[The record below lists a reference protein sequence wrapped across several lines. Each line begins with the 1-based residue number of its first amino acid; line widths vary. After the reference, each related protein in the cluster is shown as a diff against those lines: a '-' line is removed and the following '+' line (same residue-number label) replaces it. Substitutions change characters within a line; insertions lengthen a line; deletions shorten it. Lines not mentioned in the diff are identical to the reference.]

1 MRKKWAILGGTLSS
15 IGLLGVY
22 ITNRFMYLPK
32 KGDDF
37 IRARETESTRLIE
50 EEYDSLPKEEV
61 LISSQYGYDI
71 KAVFVKP
78 HSHNKFMIFSHGV
91 TENKWNSIKYMNLFI
106 KQGFNAVIYDH
117 RRHGESGGKT
127 TSYGYFEKYDLKAV
141 VDELIRREG
150 DDVFFGIHGES
161 MGAATLLLYAGSV
174 EDRADFYI
182 ADCPFSDFGE
192 QLAYRMSAE
201 VKMPAKFLLPLV
213 DGTLKLRQGYTL
225 KDLSPISVVQ
235 NIQKPVLFI
244 HSKNDDFILPQMT
257 KDLFEKKQ
265 GPKELF
271 LDFSGTHAQSYND
284 NPEEYEEL
292 IQRFLEQFV
301 LKGKDVVS

>member
-1 MRKKWAILGGTLSS
+1 MRKKLAILGGTLSS

-37 IRARETESTRLIE
+37 IRARETESTRMIE

-61 LISSQYGYDI
+61 LIPSRYGYDI

-78 HSHNKFMIFSHGV
+78 HPHNKFMIFSHGV
-91 TENKWNSIKYMNLFI
+91 TENKWNSIKYMNLFL

-150 DDVFFGIHGES
+150 EDVFFGIHGES

-192 QLAYRMSAE
+192 QLSYRMGVE

-213 DGTLKLRQGYTL
+213 NRTLKLRQGYTL
-225 KDLSPISVVQ
+225 KDLSPISVVH

-257 KDLFEKKQ
+257 KDLYEKKQ

-271 LDFSGTHAQSYND
+271 LDFHGTHAQSYND
-284 NPEEYEEL
+284 NPEEYEDL

>member
-1 MRKKWAILGGTLSS
+1 MRKKLAILGGTLSS

-61 LISSQYGYDI
+61 VIPSRYGYDI
-71 KAVFVKP
+71 KAVFVNP
-78 HSHNKFMIFSHGV
+78 HPHKKFMIFSHGV
-91 TENKWNSIKYMNLFI
+91 TENKLNSIKYMNLFI

-127 TSYGYFEKYDLKAV
+127 TSYGYFEKFDLKSV

-192 QLAYRMSAE
+192 QLAYRMSEE

-235 NIQKPVLFI
+235 NIRKPVLFI
-244 HSKNDDFILPQMT
+244 HSQNDDFILPQMT

-284 NPEEYEEL
+284 NPEQYEEV

-301 LKGKDVVS
+301 PTDKGEVS

>member
-61 LISSQYGYDI
+61 LIPSRYGYDI

-78 HSHNKFMIFSHGV
+78 HPHNKFMIFSHGV

-106 KQGFNAVIYDH
+106 KLGFNAVIYDH

-141 VDELIRREG
+141 VDELICREG

>member
-1 MRKKWAILGGTLSS
+1 MRKKLAILGGTLSS

-61 LISSQYGYDI
+61 LIPSRYGYDI

-78 HSHNKFMIFSHGV
+78 HPHNKFMIFSHGV
-91 TENKWNSIKYMNLFI
+91 TENKWNSIKYMNLFL

-150 DDVFFGIHGES
+150 EDVFFGIHGES

-192 QLAYRMSAE
+192 QLSYRMSVE
-201 VKMPAKFLLPLV
+201 VKMPARFLLPLV
-213 DGTLKLRQGYTL
+213 NRTLKLRQGYTL

-257 KDLFEKKQ
+257 KELFEKKQ

-271 LDFSGTHAQSYND
+271 LDFHGTHAQSYND
-284 NPEEYEEL
+284 NPEQYEEL
-292 IQRFLEQFV
+292 IQRFLKQFV
-301 LKGKDVVS
+301 LNEKDVVS

>member
-1 MRKKWAILGGTLSS
+1 MRKKLAILGGTLSS

-61 LISSQYGYDI
+61 LIPSRYGYDI

-78 HSHNKFMIFSHGV
+78 HPHNKFMIFSHGV
-91 TENKWNSIKYMNLFI
+91 TENKWNSIKYMNLFL

-127 TSYGYFEKYDLKAV
+127 TSYGYFEKYDLKSV

-150 DDVFFGIHGES
+150 EDVFFGIHGES

-192 QLAYRMSAE
+192 QLSYRMSVE
-201 VKMPAKFLLPLV
+201 VKMPARFLLPLV
-213 DGTLKLRQGYTL
+213 NRTLKLRQGYTL

-257 KDLFEKKQ
+257 KELFEKKQ

-271 LDFSGTHAQSYND
+271 LDFHGTHAQSYND
-284 NPEEYEEL
+284 NPEQYEEL
-292 IQRFLEQFV
+292 IQRFLKQFV
-301 LKGKDVVS
+301 LNEKDVFS

>member
-1 MRKKWAILGGTLSS
+1 MKKRLAINWRGTFFHSDLEV
-15 IGLLGVY
+15 GVY

-32 KGDDF
+32 KADDF
-37 IRARETESTRLIE
+37 IRSRETESPRLIE
-50 EEYDSLPKEEV
+50 EDYASLPKEEV
-61 LISSQYGYDI
+61 EIPSPYGYDI
-71 KAVFVKP
+71 KALFVTP
-78 HSHNKFMIFSHGV
+78 HPHKKFMIFSHGV

-106 KQGFNAVIYDH
+106 KKGFNAIIYDH

-150 DDVFFGIHGES
+150 KDVFFGIHGES
-161 MGAATLLLYAGSV
+161 MGAATLLLYAGGV

-235 NIQKPVLFI
+235 NIRKPVLFI
-244 HSKNDDFILPQMT
+244 HSAEDDFILPQMT
-257 KDLFEKKQ
+257 RDLFKKSRDQ
-265 GPKELF
+265 RSYFSISAGPMPNHIMTTRKSMKKSSD
-271 LDFSGTHAQSYND
+271 DFWNNLY
-284 NPEEYEEL
+284 
-292 IQRFLEQFV
+292 
-301 LKGKDVVS
+301 